1 MVEVGG
7 LAPDSHKAKES
18 DGDSRA
24 TDSRGSMSTKSKVAD
39 VCLSDGLPSNPGP
52 SRMDQVDPVRSGSI
66 LDRILHSKR
75 PPSSVFLIVAS
86 VVLLVA
92 VSIVNVQR
100 PTITLAILIALLGSI
115 TVFLFAVSRLS
126 RRLHLDQRETASAL
140 ETTEEEFRQMAG
152 NIREVFWMIDAQSK
166 KALYVNKA
174 YETITGRSCRSL
186 MEDPSSYKEVIH
198 PDDRAQ
204 VLAKQ
209 AARNGFI
216 DERFRIV
223 RPEGDVRWVWVRG
236 FPVRDPDGTITRLV
250 GTALEITAQKQ
261 AEEQVATNLAM
272 AKSAWAEEEA
282 LRKATLSL
290 TQDLRMDNVMGALL
304 RSLAEV
310 VPYTCA
316 RVLVPEGGP
325 HWLALGERISPEPP
339 KTSWKPPLTLI
350 DDQSPFLKRIS
361 ESKKSVLIQDT
372 AKEKDW
378 QSFKGHKHLRAWLSV
393 PLLASGEYLGILS
406 VGHTEPNQ
414 LTEDHLR
421 RAELL
426 AIPAAAAIEN
436 ARLYARAEIFASELE
451 KRLADL
457 KVAETALQQA
467 KGDRRIS
474 EDRFQKVFRSSPV
487 PFSITTYKEGK
498 FVDVNAAFERRYGYS
513 REELLGRTVHELRI
527 WEDASDRVHMIT
539 QLERG
544 GPIRNIM
551 TRIRTKSGEVKLTAY
566 SADKINFDGQPCIL
580 AVSEDVLQYEPH
592 KAN

>member
-1 MVEVGG
+1 
-7 LAPDSHKAKES
+7 
-18 DGDSRA
+18 
-24 TDSRGSMSTKSKVAD
+24 
-39 VCLSDGLPSNPGP
+39 
-52 SRMDQVDPVRSGSI
+52 MDQVGPIRCETR

-75 PPSSVFLIVAS
+75 PPSSVFLIVAA

-100 PTITLAILIALLGSI
+100 PTITLAMLIALLGSI
-115 TVFLFAVSRLS
+115 TVFLFAVLRLS
-126 RRLHLDQRETASAL
+126 RRLHRDQRETASAL
-140 ETTEEEFRQMAG
+140 KTTAEELQQMAG
-152 NIREVFWMIDAQSK
+152 NIQEIFWSVDAQRK
-166 KALYVNKA
+166 KILYVNQA
-174 YETITGRSCRSL
+174 YEAITGRTCQSL
-186 MEDPSSYKEVIH
+186 TQNPASYKEMIH
-198 PDDRAQ
+198 PDDRDRVIQKLEEAP
-204 VLAKQ
+204 
-209 AARNGFI
+209 RTGPF
-216 DERFRIV
+216 DERFRITT
-223 RPEGDVRWVWVRG
+223 PKGAVRWVWVRG

-290 TQDLRMDNVMGALL
+290 TQDLHMDNVMGALL
-304 RSLAEV
+304 RSLADV

-325 HWLALGERISPEPP
+325 HWLALGERVCPEPP
-339 KTSWKPPLTLI
+339 KTSWKPPLTII
-350 DDQSPFLKRIS
+350 DNQSPFLKRIS

-378 QSFKGHKHLRAWLSV
+378 QSFKGHEHLRAWLSV
-393 PLLASGEYLGILS
+393 PLLASGEYLGMLS
-406 VGHTEPNQ
+406 VGHNEPNQ

-436 ARLYARAEIFASELE
+436 ARLFARAEIFASELE
-451 KRLADL
+451 KRLTDL
-457 KVAETALQQA
+457 KAAEIALHQA

-498 FVDVNAAFERRYGYS
+498 FVDVNAAFEGRYGYS
-513 REELLGRTVHELRI
+513 RGELIGHTVHELRI
-527 WEDASDRVHMIT
+527 WEDPSDRVHMIT

>member
-1 MVEVGG
+1 
-7 LAPDSHKAKES
+7 
-18 DGDSRA
+18 
-24 TDSRGSMSTKSKVAD
+24 
-39 VCLSDGLPSNPGP
+39 
-52 SRMDQVDPVRSGSI
+52 MDQVDPVRSGSI
-66 LDRILHSKR
+66 VDRILHSKR
-75 PPSSVFLIVAS
+75 PPSSVFLIVTS

-100 PTITLAILIALLGSI
+100 PTTTLAMLIALLGSI

-126 RRLHLDQRETASAL
+126 HRLHRDQRETASAL
-140 ETTEEEFRQMAG
+140 KTTAEELQQMAG
-152 NIREVFWMIDAQSK
+152 NIQEIFWSVDAQRK
-166 KALYVNKA
+166 KILYVNQA
-174 YETITGRSCRSL
+174 YEVITGRTCQSL
-186 MEDPSSYKEVIH
+186 IQNPASYKEMIH
-198 PDDRAQ
+198 PDDRDRVIQKLDEAPRTG
-204 VLAKQ
+204 V
-209 AARNGFI
+209 F
-216 DERFRIV
+216 DERFRITT
-223 RPEGDVRWVWVRG
+223 PEGEVRWVWVRG
-236 FPVRDPDGTITRLV
+236 FPVRNPDGTITRLV

-290 TQDLRMDNVMGALL
+290 TQDLHMDNVMGALL
-304 RSLAEV
+304 RSLADV

-325 HWLALGERISPEPP
+325 HWLALGERVSPEPP
-339 KTSWKPPLTLI
+339 KASWKPPLTII

-372 AKEKDW
+372 TKEKDW
-378 QSFKGHKHLRAWLSV
+378 QSFKGHKQLRSWLSV

-406 VGHTEPNQ
+406 VGHTEPNH

-451 KRLADL
+451 KRLTDL
-457 KVAETALQQA
+457 NAAEKALQQA
-467 KGDRRIS
+467 EGDRRIS

-527 WEDASDRVHMIT
+527 WEDPSGRAYMLA

>member
-1 MVEVGG
+1 
-7 LAPDSHKAKES
+7 
-18 DGDSRA
+18 
-24 TDSRGSMSTKSKVAD
+24 
-39 VCLSDGLPSNPGP
+39 
-52 SRMDQVDPVRSGSI
+52 MDQVDPVRSGSI

-100 PTITLAILIALLGSI
+100 PTTTLAMLIALLGSI

-126 RRLHLDQRETASAL
+126 RRLRRDQRETASAL
-140 ETTEEEFRQMAG
+140 ETTAEELQQMAG
-152 NIREVFWMIDAQSK
+152 NIQEIFWSVDAQRK
-166 KALYVNKA
+166 KILYINQA
-174 YETITGRSCRSL
+174 YETVTGHSRQSL
-186 MEDPSSYKEVIH
+186 IQNPSSYKEMIH
-198 PDDRAQ
+198 PDDRDRVIQ
-204 VLAKQ
+204 KLDQ
-209 AARNGFI
+209 APRTGAF
-216 DERFRIV
+216 DERFRITT
-223 RPEGDVRWVWVRG
+223 PEGAVRWVWVRG
-236 FPVRDPDGTITRLV
+236 FPVRNPDGTITRLV

-290 TQDLRMDNVMGALL
+290 TQELHMDNVMGALL
-304 RSLAEV
+304 RSLADV

-325 HWLALGERISPEPP
+325 HWLALGERVSPEPP
-339 KTSWKPPLTLI
+339 KTSWKPPLTII

-378 QSFKGHKHLRAWLSV
+378 QSFKGHKHLRSWLSV

-406 VGHTEPNQ
+406 VGHDEPNQ

-451 KRLADL
+451 KRLTDL
-457 KVAETALQQA
+457 NAAETALQQA
-467 KGDRRIS
+467 EGDRRIS

-487 PFSITTYKEGK
+487 PFSITTLKEGK
-498 FVDVNAAFERRYGYS
+498 FVDVNTAFERRYGYS

-527 WEDASDRVHMIT
+527 WEDPSDRAYMLA

-566 SADKINFDGQPCIL
+566 SADKIHFDGQSCIL
-580 AVSEDVLQYEPH
+580 AVSEDVPQYEP
-592 KAN
+592 NQVN